1 MHSPFG
7 EQSCVCVVHS
17 LISKNS
23 YTKRKKI
30 YNKQVKTLL
39 IFSTF
44 IVLTALVRNN
54 VCLTKYGGKETLSTT
69 MMMMMMMVMIIIII
83 IIPLFALGRIF
94 TANTIVAELM
104 HEPNNLNQT

>member
-1 MHSPFG
+1 
-7 EQSCVCVVHS
+7 
-17 LISKNS
+17 
-23 YTKRKKI
+23 
-30 YNKQVKTLL
+30 
-39 IFSTF
+39 
-44 IVLTALVRNN
+44 
-54 VCLTKYGGKETLSTT
+54 